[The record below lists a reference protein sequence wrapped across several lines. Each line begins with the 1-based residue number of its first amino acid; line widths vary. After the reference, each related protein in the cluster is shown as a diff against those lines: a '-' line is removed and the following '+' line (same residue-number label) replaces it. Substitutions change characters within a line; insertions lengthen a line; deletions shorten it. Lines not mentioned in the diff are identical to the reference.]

1 MEGRS
6 VLFVAFTLAL
16 IIGFLSPVSFS
27 MQENLD
33 NNELVKET
41 SILPEAA
48 PSALPQEP
56 WQPYAYNA
64 ERIRNPNGSW
74 TVRVYTSPKFFLDP
88 SDNVWRRMRWY
99 ETENEYVVIVPY
111 AENGIPARWII
122 EKSSGTVRA
131 KTWDNLPIIAAQ
143 RVEVLI
149 LTSERWKQ
157 LDENVLGWS
166 TPKVDNGCLRLKLT
180 ADLSLDGVRIGSL
193 MLTYRIADTIKYA
206 VRLESAKYSTYR
218 VKWNTMCQGAYYITN
233 EVKGEFKITGEIK
246 SLLWSPFI
254 AVFDP
259 YVRLSFEDIS
269 PWRENYF
276 DMSLLKEAI
285 FVKRPEGSAVELAF
299 GDFRLGAGENIELD
313 PSTNFSPTIDTYV
326 RSGTP
331 NTSYNSAD
339 RFYVGARQGWG
350 IYRSFLKFN
359 ISALPSNITIISAN
373 LWVSTYGSYGWPNVQ
388 ARRVEN
394 DNWDGTITWNNQ
406 PTFGAVETSFLTD
419 GGWDNYDITAWVDN
433 QVKGDKIVSVCLKHH
448 TENTSDD
455 KSVSYV
461 SSEYNGNDPYL
472 EINYSV
478 PPVTVTLNPIADA
491 FVDSQDDPDGNY
503 GNAYWIGL
511 NLAGSTRPESTW
523 LKFDFSS
530 IPSGATV
537 TEAVFRVYSWRIW
550 YNSSR
555 PGALWDVTTNAWG
568 ESTITANNAPWENR
582 GAKISSDVLGPVPG
596 WWEWDVTSWVNA
608 YKGTT
613 RSAWLS
619 NALSVGYSHYG
630 QYYYSKEYSDVAY
643 RPYLEITYVTEAVLS
658 PIADAFTDLRDNPS
672 GNYGFENWIGVN
684 RATKTSGTWPWP
696 SGLGEGTFIKF
707 DISGIPANATVTSA
721 TFEAYAY
728 QIWYST
734 TCDAALRQFGTNWDE
749 NTITG
754 MNAPWGTL
762 GGIVSSTVRGSIP
775 GWWTHSVDLSYV
787 QSKLGG
793 QIGFYYCYPGT
804 ASGTHYG
811 QFYRSREYGNTN
823 YRPYLKIAYTIPTNN
838 PPSQSNLRTDGQVD
852 PPQITTLTPTF
863 SWTFTDLD
871 GDGQEGVKIQ
881 VSTDSTFATITH
893 WDYSDETTT
902 TQSKVYGGSALSRGV
917 WYYVRVQVRD
927 DRGEWSGTWA
937 TGEFKVNQLP
947 LTPNR
952 PSGPTSISAGQ
963 SGSYTTSTTDP
974 DTDSVKYGW
983 DWNGDGSID
992 EWTGYYGSGAT
1003 CSTPHSWYAPGTY
1016 YVKVKAQDLRGE
1028 ESGWSSEL
1036 EVTVLND
1043 PPTTPSLWG
1052 ETRPYIGTEYEYS
1065 FSSTDPNGHQIR
1077 YHIEWGDDTE
1087 NWTGFYASGEVA
1099 NASHTWYLQTEFS
1112 VRAMA
1117 IDEFNMKS
1125 GWATLVIRVKT
1136 YDDANDTEVGVE
1148 WVNEYPDWIG
1158 NDLFASDDSAEWFYN
1173 ILGEDLGWTRVFDWG
1188 DGQAW
1193 EGDFEKPSVDGWDY
1207 IYVDNV
1213 DFAFFCGHGSS
1224 SAFWFGVD
1232 MDGDDSYTYQVHYSE
1247 AEWGDKDLEW
1257 IVFDACKVLREDNV
1271 FTRWSSA
1278 FKGLHGMFGFHTIA
1292 YQYKRY
1298 LPPQEW
1304 MDGQRFAEHLRD
1316 GKTIGDSWVNA
1327 THDIQ
1332 PSEVWGAAF
1341 CILDPT
1347 WSPPRWEFWE
1357 SLPGDGWVGA
1367 DVWPPLI
1374 QESNLLYYYRWQC

>member
-1 MEGRS
+1 MRPGSFEGILAPILITS
-6 VLFVAFTLAL
+6 LLLIPVLATISSPGASAEEVTITQTVVFEYPD
-16 IIGFLSPVSFS
+16 ISKIGDFDVVSIEGCGFSPVSFS
-27 MQENLD
+27 KQENLD

-64 ERIRNPNGSW
+64 ERIRNSNGSW

-166 TPKVDNGCLRLKLT
+166 TPKVDNDCLWLKLT

-285 FVKRPEGSAVELAF
+285 FVKRPEGSAVELTF

-339 RFYVGARQGWG
+339 RFYVGARATVWG
-350 IYRSFLKFN
+350 IFRSFLKFN
-359 ISALPSNITIISAN
+359 ISELPSNTIISAN

-461 SSEYNGNDPYL
+461 SSEYNG
-472 EINYSV
+472 
-478 PPVTVTLNPIADA
+478 
-491 FVDSQDDPDGNY
+491 DD
-503 GNAYWIGL
+503 
-511 NLAGSTRPESTW
+511 
-523 LKFDFSS
+523 
-530 IPSGATV
+530 
-537 TEAVFRVYSWRIW
+537 
-550 YNSSR
+550 
-555 PGALWDVTTNAWG
+555 
-568 ESTITANNAPWENR
+568 
-582 GAKISSDVLGPVPG
+582 
-596 WWEWDVTSWVNA
+596 
-608 YKGTT
+608 
-613 RSAWLS
+613 
-619 NALSVGYSHYG
+619 
-630 QYYYSKEYSDVAY
+630 
-643 RPYLEITYVTEAVLS
+643 PYLEITYTGAVLS

-721 TFEAYAY
+721 TFGAYAY
-728 QIWYST
+728 QICYST

-804 ASGTHYG
+804 AGGTHYG
-811 QFYRSREYGNTN
+811 QYYRSREYGNTN
-823 YRPYLKIAYTIPTNN
+823 YRPYLKITYNN
-838 PPSQSNLRTDGQVD
+838 
-852 PPQITTLTPTF
+852 
-863 SWTFTDLD
+863 
-871 GDGQEGVKIQ
+871 
-881 VSTDSTFATITH
+881 
-893 WDYSDETTT
+893 
-902 TQSKVYGGSALSRGV
+902 
-917 WYYVRVQVRD
+917 
-927 DRGEWSGTWA
+927 
-937 TGEFKVNQLP
+937 
-947 LTPNR
+947 
-952 PSGPTSISAGQ
+952 
-963 SGSYTTSTTDP
+963 
-974 DTDSVKYGW
+974 
-983 DWNGDGSID
+983 
-992 EWTGYYGSGAT
+992 
-1003 CSTPHSWYAPGTY
+1003 
-1016 YVKVKAQDLRGE
+1016 
-1028 ESGWSSEL
+1028 
-1036 EVTVLND
+1036 

-1065 FSSTDPNGHQIR
+1065 FSSTDPDGHQIR

-1117 IDEFNMKS
+1117 IDEFNMES
-1125 GWATLVIRVKT
+1125 DWATLVISVKT

-1158 NDLFASDDSAEWFYN
+1158 DDLFASDDSAEWFYN

-1193 EGDFEKPSVDGWDY
+1193 EGDFEKPSVGGWDY
-1207 IYVDNV
+1207 GYVDNV

-1278 FKGLHGMFGFHTIA
+1278 FKGLHGMFGFHTTA
-1292 YQYKRY
+1292 YQYKTP
-1298 LPPQEW
+1298 LQQW

-1347 WSPPRWEFWE
+1347 WSPPRWEFYE
-1357 SLPGDGWVGA
+1357 SLPGHGWVGA